1 MKKIS
6 STNESLKKSK
16 SLYEMFRDLM
26 DQIYFSGYTDE
37 VLSKD
42 QELYTFEWNSFVA
55 QHS

>member
-1 MKKIS
+1 MKKTS
-6 STNESLKKSK
+6 STNESLKKTK

-26 DQIYFSGYTDE
+26 DQIYFSGYTEE

-42 QELYTFEWNSFVA
+42 HELYNFEWNCFIA